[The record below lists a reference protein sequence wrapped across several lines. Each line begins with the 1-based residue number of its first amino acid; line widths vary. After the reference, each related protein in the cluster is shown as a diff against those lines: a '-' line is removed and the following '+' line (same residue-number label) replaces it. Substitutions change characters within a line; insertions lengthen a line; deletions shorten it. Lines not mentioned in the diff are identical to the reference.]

1 LRSPAETHLAQRY
14 AQRVCAFI
22 ALIACAVAFALP
34 VAAAQDSA
42 VPQRANERHAQK
54 KPVHKKQ
61 VQKKKAQKKKPAA
74 RKRKPR
80 AGQQPP
86 RQRQVV
92 APQLST
98 DTEARITR
106 PGDYRFSIRHG
117 GLTRTYRVH
126 VPPGYNMAVPAP
138 LLVALHGD
146 SAGTDLRTND
156 ANFGLVAKSDREGF
170 IVVFPSAFAAAG
182 AGKLASW
189 NAGNCCGAARD
200 QNVDDVGFIRQVVTN
215 VFRQMSIDRER
226 IFAAG
231 ISDGGMMAYR
241 LACEMPEVFR
251 AVASVA
257 GTDNTGTCAP
267 GTPVS
272 VLHIHAKDD
281 PRVLFDGGATADA
294 AAKPGA
300 TALASVP
307 GTVAKWA
314 QLDGCAAQ
322 PRHILDKAG
331 AYCEEYSWCR
341 GGAKVQLCVT
351 DTGGHSWPGG
361 KKRTGA
367 PASRA
372 ISATDSMWEFFSQR

>member
-1 LRSPAETHLAQRY
+1 MRLPPDSHPAQRF

-42 VPQRANERHAQK
+42 VPQRASEQHAQK
-54 KPVHKKQ
+54 KPAHKKQ
-61 VQKKKAQKKKPAA
+61 VHKKKTQKKKPVA
-74 RKRKPR
+74 RKRKPSAR
-80 AGQQPP
+80 PAPP
-86 RQRQVV
+86 RQRQVA
-92 APQLST
+92 APQIST

-106 PGDYRFSIRHG
+106 AGDHRFSISHG

-126 VPPGYNMAVPAP
+126 VPPGYNIAVPAP
-138 LLVALHGD
+138 LLVVLHGD
-146 SAGTDLRTND
+146 SAATDLRTND

-170 IVVFPSAFAAAG
+170 IAVFPSAFAAG
-182 AGKLASW
+182 GGKLASW
-189 NAGNCCGAARD
+189 NAGGCCGAARA

-231 ISDGGMMAYR
+231 VSDGGMMAYR

-257 GTDNTGTCAP
+257 GTDNTRTCAP
-267 GTPVS
+267 GNPVS
-272 VLHIHAKDD
+272 ILHIHAKDD
-281 PRVLFDGGATADA
+281 PRVLFAGGASTDA

-300 TALASVP
+300 ATLTSVQD
-307 GTVAKWA
+307 TVVKWA
-314 QLDGCAAQ
+314 QRDGCTAQ

-331 AYCEEYSWCR
+331 AYCEAYSWCR
-341 GGAKVQLCVT
+341 GRAEVQLCVT

-361 KKRTGA
+361 KKRAGV
-367 PASRA
+367 PASQA
-372 ISATDSMWEFFSQR
+372 ISATDTIWTFFGSH